1 MKTVIRIFIA
11 ASVALLVS
19 LASYAAAQAQ
29 ADFIRGVVQPV
40 SKERI
45 TITERDKAVVNL
57 GQKDGVVKGDIGYIA
72 LEPDIGSAGFVG
84 KCAVLSSDYDSSI
97 CELITGRKEFERGQF
112 IFFNPVAYSDGALF
126 PVIIRSISEA
136 IGPREAHER
145 LRIMVYRFFDEKNQ
159 VTGLS
164 EHIGKELIQVLAQK
178 KRITVTESKDI
189 SDLVVYPPVDRQTT
203 GFIKAHMK
211 KANIDILLLGSYAI
225 AGDKLQLTVRSL
237 DMKGFDRVYGLALPM
252 QANHTALASSVLATA
267 GAPSKAENVHCTVQ
281 MKLLTYQPGKDERA
295 AIVKREAAGNR
306 FAELNMNRI
315 DFSIMSPVDVNVKVD
330 GESVGIGP
338 RQRGPVTV
346 TVPKGTHRLY
356 VSFKRGYYFNES
368 LLYTSQQEVAREVI
382 LDVRKH
388 GSVVADITLSPQF
401 DADAITFNVY
411 AKGDRS
417 RQVLRPIYNMNSEKT
432 VETFK
437 D

>member
-29 ADFIRGVVQPV
+29 AGFMRGMVQPV

-57 GQKDGVVKGDIGYIA
+57 GQKDGVLKGDIGYIA
-72 LEPDIGSAGFVG
+72 LEPDIGPAGFVG
-84 KCAVLSSDYDSSI
+84 SCAVVSSEYDSSI
-97 CELITGRKEFERGQF
+97 CELVKGRREFESAF

-126 PVIIRSISEA
+126 PVIMRSIYEA
-136 IGPREAHER
+136 IAPREPHER
-145 LRIMVYRFFDEKNQ
+145 LNIMVYRFFDDKNR

-164 EHIGKELIQVLAQK
+164 EHIGKELIQALAQK
-178 KRITVTESKDI
+178 KRITVIESKDI
-189 SDLVVYPPVDRQTT
+189 SDLVFYQPVDRQTT
-203 GFIKAHMK
+203 GYIKAHMK
-211 KANIDILLLGSYAI
+211 KANIDILLLGNYSI
-225 AGDKLQLTVRSL
+225 AGDKLQLAVRSL
-237 DMKGFDRVYGLALPM
+237 DAKGFDRIYGLALPM
-252 QANHTALASSVLATA
+252 QPNYAALASSVMATP
-267 GAPSKAENVHCTVQ
+267 GEPSKVENVHCTVQ
-281 MKLLTYQPGKDERA
+281 MKLLTYQPGKEERTV
-295 AIVKREAAGNR
+295 IVRREAAGNR
-306 FAELNMNRI
+306 FTELNMNRI
-315 DFSIMSPVDVNVKVD
+315 DFSIMSPVDVNVKID
-330 GESVGIGP
+330 GESIGIGP

-346 TVPKGTHRLY
+346 TVPKGAHRLY

-368 LLYTSQQEVAREVI
+368 LLYTSQQEVAKEVI

-388 GSVVADITLSPQF
+388 GNVVTDITLNAQF
-401 DADAITFNVY
+401 DADPITFDVY

-417 RQVLRPIYNMNSEKT
+417 RQALRPIYYKNSEKT